1 MLRLSSL
8 LLMGMVL
15 ASFALAQDRDEHRW
29 ENLESLK
36 VGQKL
41 EVTTTQ
47 LRTIQ
52 GTYLNSSEVAIRL
65 KTPEGDVKVEIPPPS

>member
-15 ASFALAQDRDEHRW
+15 ASFGLAQDRDEHRW
-29 ENLESLK
+29 ENVESLR

-47 LRTIQ
+47 LRTDSRN
-52 GTYLNSSEVAIRL
+52 LLEFFRSSHSAENAR
-65 KTPEGDVKVEIPPPS
+65 G